1 VESRAYALITGVF
14 VIAIAA
20 GIVLWANWLAGSPVQ
35 RLTYRVVSLRPIT
48 GLNEQAQVRYRG
60 IDAGRVAS
68 IRLDKANPN
77 RILIGI
83 EVDQDVPITRG
94 TYAQLGMEGITGI
107 AYVHLLDDY
116 TSREPPPNGRDGVP
130 EIHLR
135 PSFLDA
141 LTDNAEAVLRD
152 GRVLI
157 SEIAKLVNEENRE
170 RIGRALAR
178 LEGLIIELDKTA
190 KLLPGVIERTDER
203 LQAWLN
209 ERNRR
214 NAEGVLENL
223 NAASRGLPAL
233 VQETQQLVGD
243 ARALS
248 ARASELA
255 AGATSLA
262 RESQGTVRDMRSAT
276 LPKVNALADSVE
288 RSARRVGELAE
299 ELGRKP
305 DSLLWGRGAGRPGP
319 GEEGFQ

>member
-1 VESRAYALITGVF
+1 LENRAYALITGVF
-14 VIAIAA
+14 VLAIAA

-35 RLTYRVVSLRPIT
+35 RLKYRVVALRPIT

-68 IRLDKANPN
+68 IRLDKDNPN

-116 TSREPPPNGRDGVP
+116 TSREPPPKGRDGMP

-141 LTDNAEAVLRD
+141 ITDNAEAVLRD

-157 SEIAKLVNEENRE
+157 TELTKVVDEENR
-170 RIGRALAR
+170 AR
-178 LEGLIIELDKTA
+178 FKRSLEHAEMLLA
-190 KLLPGVIERTDER
+190 KLEAQLPGFVERTDER
-203 LQAWLN
+203 VQAWLN
-209 ERNRR
+209 EKNRR
-214 NAEGVLENL
+214 NVEGMLENL
-223 NAASRGLPAL
+223 NDATRGLPAL
-233 VQETQQLVGD
+233 VRD

-248 ARASELA
+248 AQATQLA
-255 AGATSLA
+255 TEATALA
-262 RESQGTVRDMRSAT
+262 RESRAAVHDVRGTT
-276 LPKVNALADSVE
+276 LPKVNALADSVA

-299 ELGRKP
+299 TLERKP
-305 DSLLWGRGAGRPGP
+305 DSLIWGHDKTPPGP

>member
-1 VESRAYALITGVF
+1 MENRAYALITGFF

-20 GIVLWANWLAGSPVQ
+20 GILLWANWLAGDPVQ
-35 RLTYRVVSLRPIT
+35 RAAYRVVALRPIT

-60 IDAGRVAS
+60 ISVGRVAQ

-83 EVDQDVPITRG
+83 EIDQEVPITRG

-116 TSREPPPNGRDGVP
+116 TSREPPPKGRDGVP

-157 SEIAKLVNEENRE
+157 GEITKLVNEENRE
-170 RIGRALAR
+170 RIARSLAR
-178 LEGLIIELDKTA
+178 LESLIIDLDESA
-190 KLLPGVIERTDER
+190 KKLPGFIDRTDAR

-209 ERNRR
+209 EKNRQ
-214 NAEGVLENL
+214 NVEHTLANL
-223 NAASRGLPAL
+223 NHATRGLPAL
-233 VQETQQLVGD
+233 VDETQQLVRD

-248 ARASELA
+248 AQASALA
-255 AGATSLA
+255 AEATALA
-262 RESQGTVRDMRSAT
+262 RESRTGT

-288 RSARRVGELAE
+288 RTARRVGALADSLE
-299 ELGRKP
+299 RQP
-305 DSLLWGRGAGRPGP
+305 DALLWGRSALRPGP

>member
-1 VESRAYALITGVF
+1 MAA
-14 VIAIAA
+14 AIL
-20 GIVLWANWLAGSPVQ
+20 LWANWLAGDPVQ
-35 RLTYRVVSLRPIT
+35 REVYRVVSLRPIT

-83 EVDQDVPITRG
+83 EVDKEVPITRG
-94 TYAQLGMEGITGI
+94 TFAQLGMEGITGI
-107 AYVHLLDDY
+107 AYVHLQDDFS
-116 TSREPPPNGRDGVP
+116 SREPAPRGRDGVP

-152 GRVLI
+152 GRVLLT
-157 SEIAKLVNEENRE
+157 EMTKLVNEENRE
-170 RIGRALAR
+170 RIGRALVH
-178 LEGLIIELDKTA
+178 LEKLVA
-190 KLLPGVIERTDER
+190 KLEAELPGFIERADER
-203 LQAWLN
+203 MQAWLN
-209 ERNRR
+209 EKNRR
-214 NAEGVLENL
+214 NVEGLLTNL
-223 NAASRGLPAL
+223 NEGTRGLPAL
-233 VQETQQLVGD
+233 VQEAQQLVRD

-248 ARASELA
+248 AQASELA
-255 AGATSLA
+255 AETTALA
-262 RESQGTVRDMRSAT
+262 RESQGAVRDARAST

-299 ELGRKP
+299 ELERQP
-305 DSLLWGRGAGRPGP
+305 DSLLWGRGAARPGP

>member
-1 VESRAYALITGVF
+1 MENRAYALITGVF
-14 VIAIAA
+14 VLAIAA

-35 RLTYRVVSLRPIT
+35 RLKYRVVALRPIT

-60 IDAGRVAS
+60 ISAGRVAS
-68 IRLDKANPN
+68 IRLDKDNPN

-83 EVDQDVPITRG
+83 EVDNDVPITRG

-116 TSREPPPNGRDGVP
+116 TSREPPPKGRDGVP

-141 LTDNAEAVLRD
+141 ITDNAEAVLRD

-157 SEIAKLVNEENRE
+157 TELTKVVDEENR
-170 RIGRALAR
+170 AR
-178 LEGLIIELDKTA
+178 FKRSLEHAEMLLA
-190 KLLPGVIERTDER
+190 KLEAQLPGFVERTDER
-203 LQAWLN
+203 VQAWLN
-209 ERNRR
+209 EKNRR
-214 NAEGVLENL
+214 NVEGMLENL
-223 NAASRGLPAL
+223 NEATRGLPAL
-233 VQETQQLVGD
+233 VEETQQLVRD

-248 ARASELA
+248 AQANQLA
-255 AGATSLA
+255 TEATALA
-262 RESQGTVRDMRSAT
+262 RESRGTVRDVRSTT

-299 ELGRKP
+299 ELERQP
-305 DSLLWGRGAGRPGP
+305 DSLLWGRNAARPGP

>member
-1 VESRAYALITGVF
+1 VENRAYALITGVF

-20 GIVLWANWLAGSPVQ
+20 GVLLWANWLAGSPVQ
-35 RLTYRVVSLRPIT
+35 RVKYRVVSLRPIT

-60 IDAGRVAS
+60 IGAGRVAT
-68 IRLDKANPN
+68 IRLDRDNPN

-116 TSREPPPNGRDGVP
+116 TSREPPPKGRDGMP

-157 SEIAKLVNEENRE
+157 SEITKLVNEENRE
-170 RIGRALAR
+170 RIGRSLVR
-178 LEGLIIELDKTA
+178 LENLIIELDKSA
-190 KLLPGVIERTDER
+190 KQLPGFIERTDAR

-209 ERNRR
+209 EKNRR
-214 NAEGVLENL
+214 NVEGVLENL
-223 NAASRGLPAL
+223 NEASRGLPAL
-233 VQETQQLVGD
+233 VEETQQLIRD

-248 ARASELA
+248 AQAGTLA
-255 AGATSLA
+255 AEATALA
-262 RESQGTVRDMRSAT
+262 RESQGTVHDVRSTT

-299 ELGRKP
+299 ELERRP

>member
-1 VESRAYALITGVF
+1 LENRAYALITGVF
-14 VIAIAA
+14 VLAIAA
-20 GIVLWANWLAGSPVQ
+20 GVVLWANWLVGSPVQ
-35 RLTYRVVSLRPIT
+35 REAYRVVALRPIT

-60 IDAGRVAS
+60 ISAGRVAS
-68 IRLDKANPN
+68 IRLDKSNPN
-77 RILIGI
+77 RILVGI
-83 EVDQDVPITRG
+83 EVDKDVPITRG

-116 TSREPPPNGRDGVP
+116 TSREPPPRGRDGVR

-141 LTDNAEAVLRD
+141 ITDNAEAILKD

-157 SEIAKLVNEENRE
+157 AEMTKLVNEENRE
-170 RIGRALAR
+170 RIGRS
-178 LEGLIIELDKTA
+178 LESLEKLLA
-190 KLLPGVIERTDER
+190 KLEAQLPGFVERTDER
-203 LQAWLN
+203 VQAWLN
-209 ERNRR
+209 EKNRR
-214 NAEGVLENL
+214 NVEGVLENL
-223 NAASRGLPAL
+223 NTASRGLPAL
-233 VQETQQLVGD
+233 MEQTGQLVRD

-255 AGATSLA
+255 TEATALA
-262 RESQGTVRDMRSAT
+262 RESQGTVHDVRSTT

-299 ELGRKP
+299 TLERKP
-305 DSLLWGRGAGRPGP
+305 DSLIWGHDKTPPGP

>member
-1 VESRAYALITGVF
+1 MENRAYALITGVF
-14 VIAIAA
+14 VLAIAA

-35 RLTYRVVSLRPIT
+35 RLKYRVVALRPIT

-68 IRLDKANPN
+68 IRLDKDNPN

-116 TSREPPPNGRDGVP
+116 TSREPPPKGRDGMP

-141 LTDNAEAVLRD
+141 ITDNAEAVLRD

-157 SEIAKLVNEENRE
+157 TELTKVVDEENR
-170 RIGRALAR
+170 AR
-178 LEGLIIELDKTA
+178 FKRSLEHAEMLLA
-190 KLLPGVIERTDER
+190 KLEAQLPGFVERTDER
-203 LQAWLN
+203 VQAWLN
-209 ERNRR
+209 EKNRR
-214 NAEGVLENL
+214 NVEGMLENL
-223 NAASRGLPAL
+223 NDATRGLPAL
-233 VQETQQLVGD
+233 VRD

-248 ARASELA
+248 AQATQLA
-255 AGATSLA
+255 TEATALA
-262 RESQGTVRDMRSAT
+262 RESRAAVHDVRGTT
-276 LPKVNALADSVE
+276 LPKVNALADSVA

-299 ELGRKP
+299 TLERKP
-305 DSLLWGRGAGRPGP
+305 DSLIWGHDKTPPGP

>member
-1 VESRAYALITGVF
+1 MENRAYALITGVF
-14 VIAIAA
+14 ILAIAA
-20 GIVLWANWLAGSPVQ
+20 AILVWANWLAGSPVQ
-35 RLTYRVVSLRPIT
+35 RVKYRVVSLRPIT

-60 IDAGRVAS
+60 IDAGRVTS

-83 EVDQDVPITRG
+83 EVNQDVPITRG

-116 TSREPPPNGRDGVP
+116 SSREPPARGRDGVP

-141 LTDNAEAVLRD
+141 LFDNGEAVLRD
-152 GRVLI
+152 GRALLT
-157 SEIAKLVNEENRE
+157 EMTKLVNEENRE
-170 RIGRALAR
+170 RIGRSLQH
-178 LEGLIIELDKTA
+178 LEKLLA
-190 KLLPGVIERTDER
+190 KLETQLPGFIERTDER
-203 LQAWLN
+203 VQAWMN
-209 ERNRR
+209 EKNRR
-214 NAEGVLENL
+214 NVEGMLANMNDATRNLPVLVE
-223 NAASRGLPAL
+223 
-233 VQETQQLVGD
+233 ETRQLVRD

-248 ARASELA
+248 AQAAQLA
-255 AGATSLA
+255 TEATALA
-262 RESQGTVRDMRSAT
+262 RESQGTVHEVRVTT

-299 ELGRKP
+299 TLERKP
-305 DSLLWGRGAGRPGP
+305 DSLIWGNDKTPPGP

>member
-1 VESRAYALITGVF
+1 LENRAYALITGVF
-14 VIAIAA
+14 VLAIAA
-20 GIVLWANWLAGSPVQ
+20 GVVLWANWLAGSPVQ
-35 RLTYRVVSLRPIT
+35 REAYRVVALRPIT

-60 IDAGRVAS
+60 ISAGRVAS
-68 IRLDKANPN
+68 IRLDKSNPN
-77 RILIGI
+77 RILVGI
-83 EVDQDVPITRG
+83 EVDKDVPITRG

-116 TSREPPPNGRDGVP
+116 TSREPPPRGRDGVR

-141 LTDNAEAVLRD
+141 ITDNAEAILKD

-157 SEIAKLVNEENRE
+157 AEMTKLVNEENRE
-170 RIGRALAR
+170 RIGRS
-178 LEGLIIELDKTA
+178 LESLEKLLA
-190 KLLPGVIERTDER
+190 KLEAQLPGFVERTDER
-203 LQAWLN
+203 VQAWLN
-209 ERNRR
+209 EKNRR
-214 NAEGVLENL
+214 NVEGVLENL
-223 NAASRGLPAL
+223 NTASRGLPAL
-233 VQETQQLVGD
+233 MEQTGQLVRD

-255 AGATSLA
+255 TEATALA
-262 RESQGTVRDMRSAT
+262 RESQGTVHDVRSTT

-299 ELGRKP
+299 TLERKP
-305 DSLLWGRGAGRPGP
+305 DSLIWGHDKTPPGP

>member
-1 VESRAYALITGVF
+1 MENRAYALITGVF

-20 GIVLWANWLAGSPVQ
+20 GILLWANWLAGSPVQ
-35 RLTYRVVSLRPIT
+35 RAQYRVVSLRPIT

-60 IDAGRVAS
+60 ISAGRVSS
-68 IRLDKANPN
+68 IRLDRDNPN

-83 EVDQDVPITRG
+83 EVDKDVPITRG

-116 TSREPPPNGRDGVP
+116 TSREPAPKGRDGVP

-135 PSFLDA
+135 PSFLDV

-157 SEIAKLVNEENRE
+157 SEITKLVNEENRE

-178 LEGLIIELDKTA
+178 LENLIVELDKTA
-190 KLLPGVIERTDER
+190 KQLPGVVERTDER
-203 LQAWLN
+203 VQAWLN
-209 ERNRR
+209 EKNRR
-214 NAEGVLENL
+214 NVEGLLENM
-223 NAASRGLPAL
+223 NRASRGLPAL
-233 VQETQQLVGD
+233 VEESQQLVRD

-255 AGATSLA
+255 AEATALA
-262 RESQGTVRDMRSAT
+262 RESQGTVRDVRSTT

-288 RSARRVGELAE
+288 RSARRVGALADELE
-299 ELGRKP
+299 RRP
-305 DSLLWGRGAGRPGP
+305 DSLLWGRGAAHPGP

>member
-1 VESRAYALITGVF
+1 VENRAYALITGVF

-20 GIVLWANWLAGSPVQ
+20 GVLLWANWLAGSPVQ
-35 RLTYRVVSLRPIT
+35 RVKYRVVSLRPIT

-60 IDAGRVAS
+60 IGAGRVAT
-68 IRLDKANPN
+68 IRLDRDNPN

-116 TSREPPPNGRDGVP
+116 TSREPPPKGRDGMP

-157 SEIAKLVNEENRE
+157 SEITKLVNEENRE
-170 RIGRALAR
+170 RIGRSLVR
-178 LEGLIIELDKTA
+178 LENLIIELDKSA
-190 KLLPGVIERTDER
+190 KQLPGFIERTDAR

-209 ERNRR
+209 EKNRR
-214 NAEGVLENL
+214 NVEGVLENL
-223 NAASRGLPAL
+223 NEASRGLPAL
-233 VQETQQLVGD
+233 VEETQQLIRD

-248 ARASELA
+248 AQAGTLA
-255 AGATSLA
+255 AEATALA
-262 RESQGTVRDMRSAT
+262 RESQGTVHDVRSTT
-276 LPKVNALADSVE
+276 LPRVNALADSVE

-299 ELGRKP
+299 ELERRP

>member
-1 VESRAYALITGVF
+1 MENRAYALITGAF

-35 RLTYRVVSLRPIT
+35 RVKYRVVSLRPIT

-60 IDAGRVAS
+60 IDAGRVTS
-68 IRLDKANPN
+68 IRLDKSNPN

-83 EVDQDVPITRG
+83 EVDKDVPITRG
-94 TYAQLGMEGITGI
+94 TYAKLGMEGITGI

-116 TSREPPPNGRDGVP
+116 TSREPPPKGRDGVP

-135 PSFLDA
+135 PSFLDV

-157 SEIAKLVNEENRE
+157 DELTKLVNEENRE
-170 RIGRALAR
+170 RIGRSLAHLDTLLGR
-178 LEGLIIELDKTA
+178 LETQ
-190 KLLPGVIERTDER
+190 LPGFLEHADER
-203 LQAWLN
+203 MQAWLN
-209 ERNRR
+209 EKNRQNVEATLANLK
-214 NAEGVLENL
+214 NA
-223 NAASRGLPAL
+223 
-233 VQETQQLVGD
+233 TQQLPDLVSETRALVRD

-248 ARASELA
+248 AQASELA
-255 AGATSLA
+255 TEATALA
-262 RESQGTVRDMRSAT
+262 RDSKGAVHDVRNTT

-299 ELGRKP
+299 ELERQP
-305 DSLLWGRGAGRPGP
+305 HSLIWGRDAPPPGP
-319 GEEGFQ
+319 GEEGYK

>member
-1 VESRAYALITGVF
+1 LENRAYALITGVF
-14 VIAIAA
+14 VLAIAA
-20 GIVLWANWLAGSPVQ
+20 AILVWANWLAGSPVQ
-35 RLTYRVVSLRPIT
+35 RVPYRVVSLRPIT

-60 IDAGRVAS
+60 IDAGRVTT

-83 EVDQDVPITRG
+83 EVDKEVPITRG

-116 TSREPPPNGRDGVP
+116 SSREPPAKGRDGVP

-141 LTDNAEAVLRD
+141 LFDNGEAVLRD
-152 GRVLI
+152 GRALLT
-157 SEIAKLVNEENRE
+157 EMTKLVNEENRE
-170 RIGRALAR
+170 RIGRSLAH
-178 LEGLIIELDKTA
+178 LETLLA
-190 KLLPGVIERTDER
+190 KLEAQLPGFIERTDER
-203 LQAWLN
+203 VQAWMN
-209 ERNRR
+209 EKNRR
-214 NAEGVLENL
+214 NVEGMLSNL
-223 NAASRGLPAL
+223 NEATRDLPAL
-233 VQETQQLVGD
+233 VRD

-248 ARASELA
+248 AQATQLA
-255 AGATSLA
+255 TEATALA
-262 RESQGTVRDMRSAT
+262 RESRGAVNDVRGTT

-299 ELGRKP
+299 TLERKP
-305 DSLLWGRGAGRPGP
+305 DSLLWGHDKTPPGP

>member
-1 VESRAYALITGVF
+1 LENRAYALITGVF
-14 VIAIAA
+14 VLAIAA
-20 GIVLWANWLAGSPVQ
+20 AILVWANWLAGSPVQ
-35 RLTYRVVSLRPIT
+35 RDKYRVVSLRPIT

-60 IDAGRVAS
+60 IDAGRVTS

-83 EVDQDVPITRG
+83 EVNKDVPITRG

-116 TSREPPPNGRDGVP
+116 SSREPPARGPDGVP

-141 LTDNAEAVLRD
+141 LFDNGEAVLRD
-152 GRVLI
+152 GRKLI
-157 SEIAKLVNEENRE
+157 TEFTKLVNEENRE
-170 RIGRALAR
+170 RFGRSLAH
-178 LEGLIIELDKTA
+178 LEILLA
-190 KLLPGVIERTDER
+190 KLETQLPGFIERTDER
-203 LQAWLN
+203 VQAWMN
-209 ERNRR
+209 EKNRR
-214 NAEGVLENL
+214 NVEAMLSNL
-223 NAASRGLPAL
+223 NDATRDLPAL
-233 VQETQQLVGD
+233 VRD

-248 ARASELA
+248 AQATQLA
-255 AGATSLA
+255 TEATALA
-262 RESQGTVRDMRSAT
+262 RESRGAVHDVRGTT

-299 ELGRKP
+299 TLERKP
-305 DSLLWGRGAGRPGP
+305 DSLLWGHDKTPPGP

>member
-1 VESRAYALITGVF
+1 VENRAYALITGVF

-20 GIVLWANWLAGSPVQ
+20 GIVLWANWLAGSPAQ

-83 EVDQDVPITRG
+83 EVDQDVPLTRG

-116 TSREPPPNGRDGVP
+116 TSREPPHKGRDGVP

-157 SEIAKLVNEENRE
+157 SEITKLVNEENRE
-170 RIGRALAR
+170 RIGRSLAR
-178 LEGLIIELDKTA
+178 LESLISDLDEAA
-190 KLLPGVIERTDER
+190 KRLPGFIERTDER
-203 LQAWLN
+203 VQAWLN
-209 ERNRR
+209 EKNRR
-214 NAEGVLENL
+214 NVEGTLENL
-223 NAASRGLPAL
+223 NSATRGLPAL
-233 VQETQQLVGD
+233 VEEAQLLVRD
-243 ARALS
+243 TRALS
-248 ARASELA
+248 AQASALA
-255 AGATSLA
+255 AEASALA
-262 RESQGTVRDMRSAT
+262 RESRTAT

-299 ELGRKP
+299 SLERQP
-305 DSLLWGRGAGRPGP
+305 DSLLWGRNASRPGP
-319 GEEGFQ
+319 GEEGFR

>member
-1 VESRAYALITGVF
+1 LENRAYALITGVF
-14 VIAIAA
+14 VLAIAA
-20 GIVLWANWLAGSPVQ
+20 GVVLWANWLAGSPVQ
-35 RLTYRVVSLRPIT
+35 REAYRVVALRPIT

-60 IDAGRVAS
+60 ISAGRVAS
-68 IRLDKANPN
+68 IRLDKSNPN
-77 RILIGI
+77 RILIAI
-83 EVDQDVPITRG
+83 EVDKDVPITRG

-116 TSREPPPNGRDGVP
+116 TSREPPPRGRDGVR

-141 LTDNAEAVLRD
+141 ITDNAEAILKD

-157 SEIAKLVNEENRE
+157 AEMTKLVNEENRE
-170 RIGRALAR
+170 RIGRS
-178 LEGLIIELDKTA
+178 LESLEKLLA
-190 KLLPGVIERTDER
+190 KLEAQLPGFVERTDER
-203 LQAWLN
+203 VQAWLN
-209 ERNRR
+209 EKNRR
-214 NAEGVLENL
+214 NVEGVLENL
-223 NAASRGLPAL
+223 NTASRGLPAL
-233 VQETQQLVGD
+233 MEQTGQLVRD

-255 AGATSLA
+255 TEATALA
-262 RESQGTVRDMRSAT
+262 RESQGTVHDVRSTT

-299 ELGRKP
+299 TLERKP
-305 DSLLWGRGAGRPGP
+305 DSLIWGHDKTPPGP

>member
-1 VESRAYALITGVF
+1 VENRAYALITGVF
-14 VIAIAA
+14 IIAIAA
-20 GIVLWANWLAGSPVQ
+20 GVLLWANWLAGSPVQ
-35 RLTYRVVSLRPIT
+35 RLKYRVVSLRPIT

-68 IRLDKANPN
+68 IRLDKSNPN

-83 EVDQDVPITRG
+83 EVDQDVPLTRG

-116 TSREPPPNGRDGVP
+116 TSREPPAKGRDGVP

-157 SEIAKLVNEENRE
+157 SEITKLVNEENRE
-170 RIGRALAR
+170 RIGRTLSR
-178 LEGLIIELDKTA
+178 LEDLIINLDISA
-190 KLLPGVIERTDER
+190 KQLPGFIERTDAR
-203 LQAWLN
+203 MQAWLN
-209 ERNRR
+209 EKNRR
-214 NAEGVLENL
+214 NVEGVLANL
-223 NAASRGLPAL
+223 NDATRGLPAL
-233 VQETQQLVGD
+233 VEETQQLVRD

-248 ARASELA
+248 TQASTLA
-255 AGATSLA
+255 AEATALA
-262 RESQGTVRDMRSAT
+262 RESQGTVHDVRSET

-288 RSARRVGELAE
+288 RSARRVGKLAE
-299 ELGRKP
+299 ALERQP
-305 DSLLWGRGAGRPGP
+305 DSLLWGRGAARPGP
-319 GEEGFQ
+319 GEEGFE

>member
-1 VESRAYALITGVF
+1 MENRAYALITGVF

-35 RLTYRVVSLRPIT
+35 RLQYRVVSLRPIT

-60 IDAGRVAS
+60 IDAGRVTS
-68 IRLDKANPN
+68 IRLDRDNPN
-77 RILIGI
+77 RILIAI

-116 TSREPPPNGRDGVP
+116 TLREPPPKGRDGVP

-135 PSFLDA
+135 PSFLDM

-157 SEIAKLVNEENRE
+157 SEITKLVNEENRE

-178 LEGLIIELDKTA
+178 LEDLIVELDKTA
-190 KLLPGVIERTDER
+190 KLLPGAIERTDER

-209 ERNRR
+209 EKNRR
-214 NAEGVLENL
+214 NVESMLANL
-223 NAASRGLPAL
+223 NQASRGLPAL
-233 VQETQQLVGD
+233 VEESQQLVRD
-243 ARALS
+243 ARALAS
-248 ARASELA
+248 RASELA
-255 AGATSLA
+255 TEATALA
-262 RESQGTVRDMRSAT
+262 RESQGTVRDVRSTT

-288 RSARRVGELAE
+288 RSARRVGELAD
-299 ELGRKP
+299 ELERRP
-305 DSLLWGRGAGRPGP
+305 DSLLWGRGAERPGP